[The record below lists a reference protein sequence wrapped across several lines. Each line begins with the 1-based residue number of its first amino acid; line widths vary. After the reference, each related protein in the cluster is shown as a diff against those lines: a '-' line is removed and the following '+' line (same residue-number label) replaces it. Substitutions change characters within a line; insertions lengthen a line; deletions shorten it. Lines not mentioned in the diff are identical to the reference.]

1 MRMNKKLLKLIASS
15 SVALTLVA
23 PATTFFQTNPVV
35 MAAEQSQKTV
45 GMTVYKYSKNHRSR
59 AKSMA
64 QGFVGNKV
72 QLTVSQKHVTKMIIH
87 VDGKNSPMGKGQ
99 NVNKIVK
106 SLKINGINGKKE
118 NVSADNSSFDFV
130 FAGKAFQNNGWAK
143 MQVTID
149 FGGKMTEQAWVKY
162 DKATGLTV
170 NKKKA
175 DKKQKKASNK
185 NSRKVSKKS
194 TRSQRR

>member
-1 MRMNKKLLKLIASS
+1 MNKKLLKLIASS
-15 SVALTLVA
+15 SVAMTLMAPGVA
-23 PATTFFQTNPVV
+23 FMQTNPVV

-45 GMTVYKYSKNHRSR
+45 GMTVYKYSKNPRSH

-64 QGFVGNKV
+64 QGFVGDKV
-72 QLTVSQKHVTKMIIH
+72 QLTVSQKHVTKMTIH

-106 SLKINGINGKKE
+106 SLKINGVSGKKE
-118 NVSADNSSFDFV
+118 NVSADKSSFDFV
-130 FAGKAFQNNGWAK
+130 FAGKAFKNNGWVK

-162 DKATGLTV
+162 DKVSGLTTS
-170 NKKKA
+170 KKKT
-175 DKKQKKASNK
+175 DKKQKKASK
-185 NSRKVSKKS
+185 KSVKKVSKKS
-194 TRSQRR
+194 THGQRR